1 MAEIRNIV
9 FSATKTT
16 PTSNTWQLK
25 VQYDCESSD
34 IELRNDYVFEDWFEV
49 WEDDPF
55 NDDKLTGKVG
65 SSTFNPST
73 NFVKRTLTTTIDSNR
88 LNTEIGR
95 EELYVKVF
103 LKNVSLTIQMP
114 TKRSTNLHLKP

>member
-1 MAEIRNIV
+1 MAEIRDIV

-16 PTSNTWQLK
+16 PNSNTWQLK
-25 VQYDCESSD
+25 VQYNCEVSD
-34 IELRNDYVFEDWFEV
+34 KELRDNYEFEDGFEV
-49 WEDDPF
+49 WEDDVF

-65 SSTFNPST
+65 GSIFNPST
-73 NFVKRTLTTTIDSNR
+73 KFTERTLTTTISGGR

-103 LKNVSLTIQMP
+103 LKNVSLTIQFP
-114 TKRSTNLHLKP
+114 EKRSGNLHLKP

>member
-16 PTSNTWQLK
+16 PFNNTWQLK
-25 VQYDCESSD
+25 VQYDCEASD
-34 IELRNDYVFEDWFEV
+34 IELRNNYEFEDWFEV
-49 WEDDPF
+49 WEDDVL

-73 NFVKRTLTTTIDSNR
+73 KLTERTLTTTIGRST

-103 LKNVSLTIQMP
+103 LKNISLTIQMP
-114 TKRSTNLHLKP
+114 TKRSTNLYLKP

>member
-1 MAEIRNIV
+1 MAEIRDIV

-16 PTSNTWQLK
+16 PNSNTWQLQ
-25 VQYDCESSD
+25 VQYKCEVSD
-34 IELRNDYVFEDWFEV
+34 IELRNNYEFEDGFEV
-49 WEDDPF
+49 WEDDVF

-65 SSTFNPST
+65 GSIFQPLTKFT
-73 NFVKRTLTTTIDSNR
+73 ERKLTTTINGDR
-88 LNTEIGR
+88 LNTEIGK

-114 TKRSTNLHLKP
+114 TKRSSNLHLKP